1 MTTFRKTPLAALVLA
16 TLLGGCSATWID
28 PHGYLDRRDQ
38 IWLGAGDAKNTN
50 IVTQMYD
57 PWPPHSAN
65 THIAMNGQRAQT
77 AVERYRYGK
86 VIPPRGIAAS
96 SSYVPVTP
104 DNAGAAAPPLPA
116 VGPAV
121 NQVK

>member
-1 MTTFRKTPLAALVLA
+1 MTTLPKIPFTALALAA
-16 TLLGGCSATWID
+16 LLGGCNATTVD
-28 PHGYLDRRDQ
+28 PHGYLDRRDS

-57 PWPPHSAN
+57 PWAPHSAN
-65 THIAMNGQRAQT
+65 TQIAFDGQRAQ
-77 AVERYRYGK
+77 AAAERYRYGK

-96 SSYVPVTP
+96 SSYVPIMP
-104 DNAGAAAPPLPA
+104 DNSGAAAPPLAP

-121 NQVK
+121 TQVK

>member
-1 MTTFRKTPLAALVLA
+1 MTTFRKMPFAALALA
-16 TLLGGCSATWID
+16 TLLGGCNATWID

-57 PWPPHSAN
+57 PWAPHSAN

-77 AVERYRYGK
+77 AAERYRYGK
-86 VIPPRGIAAS
+86 VIAPRGIAAS
-96 SSYVPVTP
+96 SSYGPATP
-104 DNAGAAAPPLPA
+104 DSGGAAAPPLPA
-116 VGPAV
+116 LGPAV
-121 NQVK
+121 TQVK